1 MKILVADRIA
11 EEGLAKLQAA
21 EGATVDVRIGLGVDE
36 LAAAV
41 AEYDGMI
48 IRSGVT
54 LTQEILADPGNLR
67 VIARAGVGVD
77 NVDLPAATAAAEP
90 PEDPPGTRSGAAG
103 FFTGKYAE
111 FSFDDPIANSSQFA
125 LPTINAPACSMRST
139 AVAS

>member
-77 NVDLPAATAAAEP
+77 NVDLPAATAAGILVLNTP
-90 PEDPPGTRSGAAG
+90 D
-103 FFTGKYAE
+103 
-111 FSFDDPIANSSQFA
+111 ANT
-125 LPTINAPACSMRST
+125 LST
-139 AVAS
+139 AEHAVALMLALFRRIPQAHAHVVGGAW